1 VFLNTYPG
9 HIQKW
14 KLEGM
19 ALGDLD
25 EMARDLGASL
35 PSTAHSEPLYCDRER
50 PCITSAISGDGT
62 TKTEREALLR
72 NKAHITKPNRR
83 IAI

>member
-1 VFLNTYPG
+1 ME
-9 HIQKW
+9 
-14 KLEGM
+14 LEGM

-35 PSTAHSEPLYCDRER
+35 PSITHHEPLYCDHAR
-50 PCITSAISGDGT
+50 PCITSAISGDGAM
-62 TKTEREALLR
+62 KTEGEALLR